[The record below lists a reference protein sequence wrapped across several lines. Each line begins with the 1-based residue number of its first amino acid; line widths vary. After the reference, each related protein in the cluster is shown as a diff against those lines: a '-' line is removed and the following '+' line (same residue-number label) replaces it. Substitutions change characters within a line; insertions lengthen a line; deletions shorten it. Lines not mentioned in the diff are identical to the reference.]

1 VVFLACV
8 HLADTRKCGFAFHTD
23 SVYFVYFFSVAL
35 RANRYFLQSINDFQK
50 TLKNREMGT
59 ATSTFIDEY
68 LCNQKRKFDMS
79 HNICKKVY
87 KSLFAKKR

>member
-1 VVFLACV
+1 
-8 HLADTRKCGFAFHTD
+8 
-23 SVYFVYFFSVAL
+23 
-35 RANRYFLQSINDFQK
+35 
-50 TLKNREMGT
+50 MGT

-87 KSLFAKKR
+87 KSLFAKKNGSYTKTQQNTNVNTNKATTTTKSIKVVDTLHWSIYIISDISYYHLYTALFHQKM